1 VNKPNNK
8 LEVWLDDAEGPA
20 CQVGTLAHD
29 RGQIRFHYTP
39 AWLGDPRAFDVNP
52 NIEKAEHVL
61 NIDDGDN
68 RPDLETVLS
77 TAAFYGLSGA
87 RAKDIVQEVITAVA
101 SWKDIARQMRL
112 GRADI
117 ELMAAAFITKLRPL

>member
-1 VNKPNNK
+1 M
-8 LEVWLDDAEGPA
+8 
-20 CQVGTLAHD
+20 
-29 RGQIRFHYTP
+29 
-39 AWLGDPRAFDVNP
+39 NP

-61 NIDDGDN
+61 NIDDSDN

-77 TAAFYGLSGA
+77 TAVFYGLSGA
-87 RAKDIVQEVITAVA
+87 RAKDIVQEVVTAVA

-117 ELMAAAFITKLRPL
+117 ELVAAAFITKLRPL